1 MIIDN
6 DACYAA
12 LISHDGRF
20 DGRFFVGV
28 STTGIYCRPVCRAK
42 KPKKENCRF
51 FASAA
56 AAEQYNFRPC
66 IRCRPEQS
74 PGNAEVDRTTRL
86 SLVAARHIEEGAL
99 GDSSLKFLATQLGV
113 SDRHLRRAFSETFG
127 VSPIQYSQTQ
137 KLHLARRLMME
148 TSLSVLDVAM
158 ASGFN
163 SLRRMNELFRNRY
176 HMNPL
181 HLRRSATKTLEDELV
196 FELGFRPPYA
206 WQAILDFL
214 GARTIGSV
222 ESVSGGVYRRSVLV
236 LLGTAQHSGW
246 ISVEPQL
253 PRNTL
258 RVTISGSLYRVI
270 PQVLGKVRHLFDLSS
285 SPWEIQQ
292 ALSPLLDNDPGL
304 RVPGAFDGF
313 EMAVRAILGQQITVQ
328 AARTLARRFVAS
340 FGTEIDTPYPDIT
353 RTFPPPGQI
362 ALLNQEDLTGMGI
375 TGSRVRTILSLA
387 KACTTGAVALEPVPD
402 IQKEIESLRSLPG
415 IGEWT
420 SQYIA
425 MRVMA
430 WPDAFPHSD
439 HGIMKALN
447 ERSPNRILE
456 IAESWRPWR
465 SYAAMALW
473 QSLRERT

>member
-1 MIIDN
+1 
-6 DACYAA
+6 
-12 LISHDGRF
+12 
-20 DGRFFVGV
+20 
-28 STTGIYCRPVCRAK
+28 
-42 KPKKENCRF
+42 
-51 FASAA
+51 
-56 AAEQYNFRPC
+56 
-66 IRCRPEQS
+66 
-74 PGNAEVDRTTRL
+74 
-86 SLVAARHIEEGAL
+86 
-99 GDSSLKFLATQLGV
+99 
-113 SDRHLRRAFSETFG
+113 
-127 VSPIQYSQTQ
+127 
-137 KLHLARRLMME
+137 MME

-285 SPWEIQQ
+285 SPSDIQQ
-292 ALSPLLDNDPGL
+292 ALSPLLDNAPGL

-340 FGTEIDTPYPDIT
+340 FGTEIDTPHLEIT
-353 RTFPPPGQI
+353 RTFPTPGQI

-375 TGSRVRTILSLA
+375 TGPRVRTILSLA

>member
-1 MIIDN
+1 MLIDN
-6 DACYAA
+6 DACYSA
-12 LISHDGRF
+12 LVTHDTRF

-28 STTGIYCRPVCRAK
+28 SSTGIYCRPVCHAK

-56 AAEQYNFRPC
+56 AAEQCGFRPC
-66 IRCRPEQS
+66 MRCRPEQS
-74 PGNAEVDRTTRL
+74 PGKSAVDRITRL
-86 SLVAARHIEEGAL
+86 SLVAASHIEAGAL
-99 GDSSLKFLATQLGV
+99 RDSSLKLLATQLGV
-113 SDRHLRRAFSETFG
+113 TDRHLRRAFSETFG
-127 VSPIQYSQTQ
+127 VSPVQYAQAQ
-137 KLHLARRLMME
+137 RLLLARHLLRN

-163 SLRRMNELFRNRY
+163 SLRRMNELFQSRT
-176 HMNPL
+176 HKNPGQI
-181 HLRRSATKTLEDELV
+181 RRSTNKVFQEELV

-214 GARTIGSV
+214 GRRAILNV
-222 ESVSGGVYRRSVLV
+222 ESVSGGIYRRSVL
-236 LLGTAQHSGW
+236 LPFGTAFHSGW

-253 PRNTL
+253 SRNTL
-258 RVTISGSLYRVI
+258 RITISDSLSRVI
-270 PQVLGKVRHLFDLSS
+270 PQALGRVRHLFDLSS
-285 SPWEIQQ
+285 SPWDIGNS
-292 ALSPLLDNDPGL
+292 LSPLLDNIPGL

-328 AARTLARRFVAS
+328 AAKTLAGRFSVA
-340 FGTEIDTPYPDIT
+340 FGTIVDTPYADIT

-375 TGSRVRTILSLA
+375 IGSRARAILSLA
-387 KACTTGAVALEPVPD
+387 KACTSGAVTLAPVPD
-402 IQKEIESLRSLPG
+402 VQKEIDSLQSLPG

-420 SQYIA
+420 AQYIA

-430 WPDAFPHSD
+430 WPDAFPHTD
-439 HGIMKALN
+439 HGIMKALK
-447 ERSPNRILE
+447 ERSPKRVLQ

-465 SYAAMALW
+465 AYAAMALW
-473 QSLRERT
+473 QSL